1 MDRSHP
7 ARISPATRPAPVPV
21 GGGVPTERV
30 VWRDGKLTPFAEATV
45 HVLSHAANRGSLVFD
60 VLRVIS
66 LDEGPAAVGL
76 RPHVSRFEQSMELMG
91 MEPAVD
97 VATLELAV
105 AAVVHANPGAGLVKL
120 VATWDEI
127 PPGPVP
133 TMLTPTITVIALDAD
148 DAVVTGPSVTA
159 TTAHMPKIPASIL
172 PPSLKVAAGYAA
184 AVRQQLAARKAGYD
198 EVIFAATDESL
209 AESTTQS
216 LLTVIDGRVVA
227 PPLDIVLD
235 GITRRLVLET
245 AQHCGIP
252 VEVRDVAMAEVATA
266 PELMLVSTTRF
277 VRPLA
282 RLDSRILDAPGPV
295 ARRLITALEA
305 IVAGGHPLSARWVTP
320 LPPIG

>member
-1 MDRSHP
+1 MDHTHP
-7 ARISPATRPAPVPV
+7 AGPGPAVRTRAGDDVL
-21 GGGVPTERV
+21 TDRV

-60 VLRVIS
+60 VLRVVTV
-66 LDEGPAAVGL
+66 DGAPAAVGL
-76 RPHVSRFEQSMELMG
+76 RPHVSRFERSMELMG

-97 VATLELAV
+97 VATLE
-105 AAVVHANPGAGLVKL
+105 AAVSAVVEANPGAGLVKL

-127 PPGPVP
+127 PAGPVP
-133 TMLTPTITVIALDAD
+133 TMLTPTVTVVALDAD
-148 DAVVTGPSVTA
+148 EVVVTGPAVTVS
-159 TTAHMPKIPASIL
+159 TAPMPKIPASIL

-184 AVRQQLAARKAGYD
+184 AVRHQLAARQAGYD
-198 EVIFAATDESL
+198 EVIFAAADGSL

-216 LLTVIDGRVVA
+216 LLTVIDGGLVA

-252 VEVRDVAMAEVATA
+252 VEVRDIAMSEVAAA

-277 VRPLA
+277 IRPLA
-282 RLDSRILDAPGPV
+282 NLDGRTLEAPGPV
-295 ARRLITALEA
+295 AARLITELES
-305 IVAGGHPLSARWVTP
+305 VVTGRHPLSGRWVTP
-320 LPPIG
+320 LSTAG